1 MDQDADLMRING
13 ELAAARDHNERLIT
27 TLRDAREQIVS
38 LKTEVDRL
46 AQPPSGFATILVA
59 YEDATADI
67 IASEKLT
74 SSAGS
79 SQDKG
84 LVQTREKIRKG
95 LVEGKSLF

>member
-59 YEDATADI
+59 YEYATADI
-67 IASEKLT
+67 MASGKKMRDQGFG
-74 SSAGS
+74 SRAGGATQRVHEYCEYS
-79 SQDKG
+79 
-84 LVQTREKIRKG
+84 
-95 LVEGKSLF
+95 